1 MSGLEPWVL
10 VGTLLL
16 GSGEEEKPSCRGGEQ
31 RGRCTL
37 RHHEDASSLSPLL
50 GTRCFLL
57 AGRWGCWQEGLFE
70 TQRTWFTSPF
80 PLVINYVPDLGRD
93 TILKWRKDPFRVTV
107 RLK

>member
-1 MSGLEPWVL
+1 MPAHAGGRAVSGLEPRVL

-31 RGRCTL
+31 RGRWPL

-57 AGRWGCWQEGLFE
+57 AGKSGGAGRRVCLKLSGPGLH
-70 TQRTWFTSPF
+70 
-80 PLVINYVPDLGRD
+80 PLSL
-93 TILKWRKDPFRVTV
+93 W
-107 RLK
+107 